1 MESAHTT
8 ARTEHVPITFRIAKW
23 YGFIF
28 AIFYLLYGGVSI
40 ILGVLDRNYDN
51 MSQPFIFL
59 LAGVVFISFAFAFVE
74 GKKWGW
80 FGLVT
85 LNCLTVLGSL
95 FSLGHVESYVLIA
108 LSFGA
113 LAALF
118 APATRKYFP

>member
-1 MESAHTT
+1 METARMT
-8 ARTEHVPITFRIAKW
+8 ARTEHAPVTFRIAKW

-51 MSQPFIFL
+51 MAQPFIFL

-80 FGLVT
+80 YGLVA
-85 LNCLTVLGSL
+85 LNCLAVLGSL
-95 FSLGHVESYVLIA
+95 FSLGYIESYVLIA

-118 APATRKYFP
+118 APATRKCFP